1 MQIGGFVVEE
11 LFSLDDLESALSEL
25 NSISSDSTN
34 SFINSNMSEEMSASQ
49 KRYEDYI
56 KKNDESAQQYK
67 KEAEHQS
74 QTGATA
80 SF

>member
-1 MQIGGFVVEE
+1 MVEE

-56 KKNDESAQQYK
+56 KKNE
-67 KEAEHQS
+67 
-74 QTGATA
+74 GRL
-80 SF
+80 

>member
-1 MQIGGFVVEE
+1 MEE
-11 LFSLDDLESALSEL
+11 LFNLDDLESALSEL

-56 KKNDESAQQYK
+56 KKNEQRL
-67 KEAEHQS
+67 
-74 QTGATA
+74 
-80 SF
+80 